1 MSLLSC
7 KIYNEMHMIK
17 SNKKSVL
24 REEDYKPRQT
34 SITWKLTNNKVQHYN
49 PRKISIYSSLNSLSN
64 SSLSSINSETTTIR
78 QSHSSFVYN
87 PETDV
92 YIEYETDDDSYN
104 GDKKN
109 MIDGSSNI
117 IILKN
122 DNNDPYYC
130 NPIDES
136 YI

>member
-17 SNKKSVL
+17 SNKRSIL

-34 SITWKLTNNKVQHYN
+34 SITWKLTDNKVQHFN

-64 SSLSSINSETTTIR
+64 SSLSSLNSDDTTIR

-87 PETDV
+87 PDTDV
-92 YIEYETDDDSYN
+92 YIEYEIDDDSHN
-104 GDKKN
+104 GCEEN
-109 MIDGSSNI
+109 IIDGSSNI
-117 IILKN
+117 IILEN
-122 DNNDPYYC
+122 DNNEPQYC

>member
-7 KIYNEMHMIK
+7 KIYDEMHMIK
-17 SNKKSVL
+17 SNKRSVL

-34 SITWKLTNNKVQHYN
+34 SITWKLTDNKVQHFN

-64 SSLSSINSETTTIR
+64 SSLSSLNSDDTTIR

-87 PETDV
+87 PDTDV
-92 YIEYETDDDSYN
+92 YIEYEIDDDSHN
-104 GDKKN
+104 RCEEN
-109 MIDGSSNI
+109 IIDGSSNI
-117 IILKN
+117 IILEN
-122 DNNDPYYC
+122 DNNEPQYC

>member
-17 SNKKSVL
+17 SNKRSVL
-24 REEDYKPRQT
+24 REEDYKTRQT
-34 SITWKLTNNKVQHYN
+34 SITWKLTDNKVQHFN

-64 SSLSSINSETTTIR
+64 SSLSSLNSDDTTIR

-87 PETDV
+87 PKTDK
-92 YIEYETDDDSYN
+92 YIEYEIDDDSYN
-104 GDKKN
+104 GCEEN
-109 MIDGSSNI
+109 IIDSSSNI
-117 IILKN
+117 IIFEN
-122 DNNDPYYC
+122 DNNVPQDC